1 MPREPRMHKA
11 VPSAFAASTIFRAS
25 RRNSSSQRET
35 NVDGPAM
42 LHGGVESPPTVGRK
56 VGTQTE
62 ARSVPRN
69 RQVSISL
76 FHGNVRGRMNPAR
89 WRNQATKSLMT
100 RAQVTG

>member
-1 MPREPRMHKA
+1 MASEPSIRKA

-25 RRNSSSQRET
+25 RRNSSSPRET
-35 NVDGPAM
+35 NFDGSAM
-42 LHGGVESPPTVGRK
+42 LHGGLERPPTVGRK

-76 FHGNVRGRMNPAR
+76 FHGNVRGGMTPAGR
-89 WRNQATKSLMT
+89 RHPATQRLMA

>member
-1 MPREPRMHKA
+1 MATEPGIRKA

-25 RRNSSSQRET
+25 RRNSSSPRET
-35 NVDGPAM
+35 NFDGSAM
-42 LHGGVESPPTVGRK
+42 LHGGLERPPTVGRK

-76 FHGNVRGRMNPAR
+76 FHGNVRGPMNPDR
-89 WRNQATKSLMT
+89 QRNQEEQRLM
-100 RAQVTG
+100 